1 MRWLLH
7 VAVAAMLLC
16 QAGYAHQTQSNVS
29 QTANVLSVARGLLA
43 ATSVGNLAF
52 FAGGCIHSCDNGQTF
67 NVVDV
72 FHLDIGLWST
82 MNLSVARY
90 GLTAASVGSL
100 AIFAG
105 GCDFFDEE
113 CHQPSAIVDLFDTAT
128 NQWHTAELSVARYY
142 SAVVT
147 VGQCVLF
154 AGGQFEVNG
163 SVVFSAVVDIFNS
176 SSNQWVTTQL
186 SLARESLAVTS
197 VDSYAFFAGG
207 RCSHDD
213 TQCNYDRTTAVVDMF
228 DLSSHQWFYLKLSES
243 RANIVAVS
251 IGKLA
256 IFAGGYLDSGDVM
269 HGSSTVDI
277 FDVSKMQWS
286 TAQLNTPRANIAAV
300 SLGVMAI
307 FAGGDDNSHVSD
319 VVDIFDSSTGSW
331 SVSNLSQARS
341 FFGATTDGNVA
352 VFAGGCYRDLYG
364 FLECYDTVDVYINN
378 STMRSLAP
386 AKISYHRD

>member
-1 MRWLLH
+1 
-7 VAVAAMLLC
+7 
-16 QAGYAHQTQSNVS
+16 
-29 QTANVLSVARGLLA
+29 
-43 ATSVGNLAF
+43 
-52 FAGGCIHSCDNGQTF
+52 
-67 NVVDV
+67 
-72 FHLDIGLWST
+72 

-90 GLTAASVGSL
+90 ALTAASVGSL

-105 GCDFFDEE
+105 GCDFLVETYYTY

-163 SVVFSAVVDIFNS
+163 SVVYSAVVDIFNS

-186 SLARESLAVTS
+186 SQARESLAVTS

-213 TQCNYDRTTAVVDMF
+213 TQCNYDRTTAVVDVF

-256 IFAGGYLDSGDVM
+256 IFAGGYLDSGDMM

-277 FDVSKMQWS
+277 FDVSKLQWS

-300 SLGVMAI
+300 SLGVIAI
-307 FAGGDDNSHVSD
+307 FAGGDDHSNVFD

-341 FFGATTDGNVA
+341 FFGATTVGNVA
-352 VFAGGCYRDLYG
+352 VFAGGCSLDWIG
-364 FLECYDTVDVYINN
+364 NFVCYDTVDVYNNN